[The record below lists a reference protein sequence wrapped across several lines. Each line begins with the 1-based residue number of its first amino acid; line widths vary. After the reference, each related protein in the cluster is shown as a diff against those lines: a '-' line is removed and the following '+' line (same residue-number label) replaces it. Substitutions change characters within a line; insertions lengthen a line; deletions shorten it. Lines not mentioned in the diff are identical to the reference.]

1 METVLFILVPGLVGG
16 FVLALL
22 IAGRRQGTP
31 STFVPRRLAAPS
43 AALIN
48 MAHIQV
54 EGVGGLGLVV
64 VAVAVAVSDPRIR
77 FALIVAAVLGTGLAL
92 VLIALRRRTGALPSG
107 GDGPDDRS
115 LLHLDGDRRRTHPAG
130 ARGADDRVERAG
142 PPRLLDTATL
152 QV

>member
-1 METVLFILVPGLVGG
+1 MEPLLLILVPGLVGG
-16 FVLALL
+16 LVLALL

-31 STFVPRRLAAPS
+31 STVVPRRLAAPS
-43 AALIN
+43 PALIN

-54 EGVGGLGLVV
+54 EGVGGLGLVA
-64 VAVAVAVSDPRIR
+64 VAVAVAIADPRIR

-115 LLHLDGDRRRTHPAG
+115 VLHLDGDRRHTHLAG
-130 ARGADDRVERAG
+130 ARGAGDRVERAG
-142 PPRLLDTATL
+142 LPRFLDAVL
-152 QV
+152 D